1 MSAQPSPKNPFDG
14 ASSDQRRLSDP
25 FIAPRI
31 IDRTAFD
38 QFTDRLDALIQGAQA
53 SGRSLQDASVSAREA
68 EFALRRSQAE
78 LEAKAGDIARMV
90 PTLHDRMQQLESLL
104 TEAVEEVPQRLR
116 SQIDRLIAARLETFD
131 DEIKAMFEG
140 ATARGRTSLR
150 LEPGEPAAQG
160 KSPIAESQPVE
171 TTDVESRLRLGD
183 VASLSEQAHEARD
196 LLAMGLLKACERMD
210 SLESRAASIF
220 SQLQAWI
227 SAGEQSARVFEARRQ
242 RAEGAFNEL
251 TDVMEGD
258 CEAARE
264 RLSLML
270 AAIDQREQACRSLC
284 KDLTTLMESLRKW
297 RESIAAQSQSE
308 TQTQTQAY
316 GDSGPLSSRAGPLAP
331 LPISDGSDET
341 VQTLKE
347 IARSLQQVV
356 VRLDAQDESV
366 SSDESANRSSKSD
379 AGKGRKTPRRSGKAK

>member
-1 MSAQPSPKNPFDG
+1 MSAQPSPRQDPFDDG
-14 ASSDQRRLSDP
+14 SNQRRLSDP

-38 QFTDRLDALIQGAQA
+38 QFTHKLDALIQGAEA
-53 SGRSLQDASVSAREA
+53 SGRSLQDASESAREA
-68 EFALRRSQAE
+68 ETALRRGQAE

-90 PTLHDRMQQLESLL
+90 PTLQDRMQQLESLL

-116 SQIDRLIAARLETFD
+116 SRIDSQIDSLIAARLETFD
-131 DEIKAMFEG
+131 DELKAMFDG

-150 LEPGEPAAQG
+150 LEPGESPAHGA
-160 KSPIAESQPVE
+160 PTADPQPVE

-210 SLESRAASIF
+210 SIESRAASLF
-220 SQLQAWI
+220 AQLQAWI
-227 SAGEQSARVFEARRQ
+227 SAGEQSARVFEARRE
-242 RAEGAFNEL
+242 RAEGAFDEL
-251 TDVMEGD
+251 TEAMQGD
-258 CEAARE
+258 CEAARA

-284 KDLTTLMESLRKW
+284 EDLTSLMDSLRKW
-297 RESIAAQSQSE
+297 RESIE
-308 TQTQTQAY
+308 TQTQTQTQAQ
-316 GDSGPLSSRAGPLAP
+316 SEAPQTELTAAGPIDGRAVP
-331 LPISDGSDET
+331 LTPRPDVFGAGET

-347 IARSLQQVV
+347 IARSLQQVLAC
-356 VRLDAQDESV
+356 LDAQRPST
-366 SSDESANRSSKSD
+366 SAPD
-379 AGKGRKTPRRSGKAK
+379 ARPRKTTRRPRNAG